1 MRLRVM
7 LPTQVILDHEVT
19 KLSAEAENGGFGMLP
34 RHIDFVTILSPGIL
48 SYQLTDGP
56 EEFMAIDEGVL
67 VKCGPEVRVSTRRA
81 VRSSDLETLE
91 HAVKEEF
98 RAQDDR
104 EKATRSALAK
114 LQADFLRRFLDM
126 GKVSRG

>member
-7 LPTQVILDHEVT
+7 LPTQVLIDREVT

-34 RHIDFVTILSPGIL
+34 RHIDFVTILAPGIL
-48 SYQLTDGP
+48 SYQLADGP

-67 VKCGPEVRVSTRRA
+67 VKCGPEVRISTRRA
-81 VRSSDLETLE
+81 VRSTDLETLE
-91 HAVKEEF
+91 QAVKEEF

-114 LQADFLRRFLDM
+114 LQADFLRRFLEM